1 MIERSIDCEFECRE
15 ACRLFSLR
23 LRGQEDKLPI
33 YDRWASREESARG
46 RRLYIAREK
55 EKRGRERNAKAEQ
68 VSRG

>member
-1 MIERSIDCEFECRE
+1 MVRGLSLVLCGCAVAKRINFRYMIDG
-15 ACRLFSLR
+15 LV
-23 LRGQEDKLPI
+23 G
-33 YDRWASREESARG
+33 EESALG